1 MGCIVAQLTYKVLF
15 AIYQYVGA
23 NAFNCYILCK
33 HLSLLALGLGF
44 AVARAHPRGLLRPRK
59 ERGCYTYCSRLSCIS
74 LFCSV
79 FQSSFCSEQAGVEPA
94 PPREKH

>member
-1 MGCIVAQLTYKVLF
+1 MMCPCVFRCVTLTDATLCGYSLGFSNCIKGLSSLVQQRGMGCIVAQLTYKVLF

-59 ERGCYTYCSRLSCIS
+59 
-74 LFCSV
+74 
-79 FQSSFCSEQAGVEPA
+79 
-94 PPREKH
+94 